1 MENHI
6 MQILQ
11 VSNWIVYDF
20 ILKKMYILASIDE
33 KSYRNKIAKLEKIFS
48 MILFIFQ
55 QILIDNSLQLST
67 NHVFFFYIIML
78 ELERRLHWNLN
89 PLPTSLLQSGTA
101 NV

>member
-33 KSYRNKIAKLEKIFS
+33 KSYRNKIAKLEKKIS

-78 ELERRLHWNLN
+78 ELERRLQWNFN

>member
-1 MENHI
+1 

-33 KSYRNKIAKLEKIFS
+33 KSYRNKIAKLEKKIS

-78 ELERRLHWNLN
+78 ELERRLQWNLN